1 MRTSRGNGVGYM
13 KQFVIGALAAASV
26 CGTSAPAYAAAQI
39 FDFIVVDSG
48 KGLGVTPGA
57 FGSVTVTEDAGDLL
71 FSYATGAGYRIHQGN
86 GNHDAFNFSLAG
98 TPVVAITG
106 LPANFAREGGSG
118 PFNEPPFGDFGYSI
132 TYSGNPNVP
141 GKGYADGFG
150 GTLTFRVD
158 AGATAL
164 SLASL
169 TSRSVNIGGNAYNV
183 FFSSDIVD
191 GDGDTANVGAV
202 AHPVTVVPEPATW
215 ALMILGFGAVGAAM
229 RRRGMAL
236 A

>member
-1 MRTSRGNGVGYM
+1 MGNM
-13 KQFVIGALAAASV
+13 QKFVLGALAAASV
-26 CGTSAPAYAAAQI
+26 CGASAPAYAAVQT
-39 FDFIVVDSG
+39 FDFIVVESG

-57 FGSVTVTEDAGDLL
+57 FGSVTVTEDSGDLL
-71 FSYATGAGYRIHQGN
+71 FSYTTGAGYRIHQGN

-106 LPANFAREGGSG
+106 LPANFAREGGAG

-229 RRRGMAL
+229 RRRGTAL